1 MSDDRLTKLSKLERI
16 RSESSIC
23 ARCALAD
30 TRTNVVF
37 GEGDPDA
44 KLMFVGEAPG
54 EQEDNEGRPFIGKAG
69 KLLTQYINRMGFRR
83 NEVYIANVIKC
94 RPPENRKPNRAEV
107 SECLT
112 FLQRQIGI
120 VQPKLLIV
128 MGATALDALFDVES
142 KITQIRGQTLML
154 GKTPAIITWHP
165 SYVLRTGKDSAKEMW
180 EDCLKAVAAL
190 GLETTEDDLLW
201 LPEL

>member
-1 MSDDRLTKLSKLERI
+1 MTDEKAARLERI
-16 RSESSIC
+16 RSESSVC
-23 ARCALAD
+23 ARCALAE

-37 GEGDPDA
+37 GEGDPNA
-44 KLMFVGEAPG
+44 QLMFVGEAPG
-54 EQEDNEGRPFIGKAG
+54 EQEDNEGRPFIGRAG
-69 KLLTQYINRMGFRR
+69 KLLTQYINKMGFRR
-83 NEVYIANVIKC
+83 SEVYIANVIKC
-94 RPPENRKPNRAEV
+94 RPPENRKPHRLEIE
-107 SECLT
+107 ECLP

-120 VQPKLLIV
+120 IQPKLLLV

-165 SYVLRTGKDSAKEMW
+165 SYVLRNGKPAAKEMW

-190 GLETTEDDLLW
+190 GYQVTEDDSLW
-201 LPEL
+201 TPEL